1 MTELIKELLPYI
13 KTFARLYLIL
23 YVIGGTLAIVF
34 TVWIF
39 KTVIREHK
47 EFDKN
52 FNKRWKI

>member
-13 KTFARLYLIL
+13 KTFAGLYLIL

-39 KTVIREHK
+39 KTVIREHR

>member
-13 KTFARLYLIL
+13 KTFAGIYLIL
-23 YVIGGTLAIVF
+23 YVIGGALAIAF

-39 KTVIREHK
+39 KTVIRKHRV
-47 EFDKN
+47 FDKN